1 MLTLTRFNSLARRN
15 PTADDLMMRVTDDQ
29 SWINMH
35 VISIPVCCWRPPF
48 RQSDRARRAD
58 AGNGYSFRQ
67 YISFGLSSSA
77 SELEAIRPPL
87 SLSGHGRRAGRR
99 GRMVWARTWPEAYPH
114 EQGHCSPKKERNPSR
129 FLFFVFA
136 APSKFLFQKGPRSC
150 AVTKV
155 LILPKK

>member
-67 YISFGLSSSA
+67 YISFGPSSSA

-99 GRMVWARTWPEAYPH
+99 EDGMGTNVAGSFSH